1 MNILLV
7 YPRHAD
13 TFWSFKHAL
22 KFISKRAAY
31 PPLGLLTV
39 ASLLPYE
46 WNKELIDMNTDNL
59 EEADIVWAD
68 YVFLSAMGVQRQ
80 SMLEVIRRCKQLR
93 TRVVVGGPL
102 FAARHEQH
110 EQFSEVDHLVLGE
123 AEAVMP
129 RLVADLAS
137 GTPQRIYS
145 SEDRPDIRKSPGPAW
160 DLIDIRKYAT
170 LSVQYSRGCPFNC
183 DFCDIVLLNGHVPR
197 TKDASQLIDELEAIY
212 RLGWRSSVFF
222 VDDNFIGNRRK
233 LKTEILP
240 AIIDWMI
247 QRDYPFTLFTQASV
261 GLSDDEQLMQMM
273 ADAGFDRVFIG
284 IETPNEESLGECG
297 KFQNTNRDLVASVK
311 TLQNHGFEV
320 QGGFIVGFDSDPHN
334 IFDRQIS
341 FIQRS
346 GIVTAM
352 VGLLNAPPGTPLHQ
366 RLKRENR
373 LLGEST
379 GDNTDFSMNFEPRMD
394 HGALL
399 SGYRRILTAIYSPR
413 QYYARIGML
422 LKEHRR
428 ASHKRQGLKIGHLGA
443 FLKSVWYLGIR
454 EKGRRY
460 YWHLLT
466 STALRR
472 PRSLPLAVTLAIYG
486 YHFRRLIQTY
496 TQVPYGAGSQQAGR

>member
-1 MNILLV
+1 
-7 YPRHAD
+7 
-13 TFWSFKHAL
+13 
-22 KFISKRAAY
+22 
-31 PPLGLLTV
+31 
-39 ASLLPYE
+39 
-46 WNKELIDMNTDNL
+46 
-59 EEADIVWAD
+59 
-68 YVFLSAMGVQRQ
+68 MGVQRQ

-137 GTPQRIYS
+137 GTAQRIYS
-145 SEDRPDIRKSPGPAW
+145 SEERPDIRKSPGPAW
-160 DLIDIRKYAT
+160 DLVDIRKYAT

-197 TKDASQLIDELEAIY
+197 TKDASQLINELEAIY

-320 QGGFIVGFDSDPHN
+320 QGGVIVGFDSDPHN